1 MQVADKHL
9 EIPHPRMTGRLF
21 VMQPL
26 AEIRPEL
33 ILPGEDTSVS
43 EIVAALQKSDT
54 VRALTNDW

>member
-1 MQVADKHL
+1 MA
-9 EIPHPRMTGRLF
+9 RRLF

-33 ILPGEDTSVS
+33 ILPGQQKPVA

-54 VRALTNDW
+54 VRALTNEW